1 MTPYCRWAPTWT
13 WLSSPNKTPPPSKP
27 GKLNFRDTLIEITYL
42 SWNQLRSVEEMLSSY
57 HLAGSF
63 RVDTVI
69 ADPTGDLRRLQSQVS
84 RRFAER
90 FWVRRRC
97 EDAQQKVERNLRSIA
112 PTTPWPDQVTAWL
125 FPTGVTTHV
134 LLVAALRNPT
144 VRLRYLAAREVL
156 QEYGYEDLYWE
167 LLALLGCADWMPQQV
182 QRHLDS
188 LERTFDAA
196 AAVAETPFF
205 FSSDITPAARPI
217 AVDASRELIQSGF
230 HREAV
235 FWIVAT
241 FARCHM
247 ILGTDAPQLQRSL
260 TPAFNALLA
269 DLGVHSRDDLVQ
281 RGKQVLLVPAPAV
294 GDSGGYPVVQSRHCD
309 DVP

>member
-1 MTPYCRWAPTWT
+1 M
-13 WLSSPNKTPPPSKP
+13 
-27 GKLNFRDTLIEITYL
+27 LI
-42 SWNQLRSVEEMLSSY
+42 
-57 HLAGSF
+57 
-63 RVDTVI
+63 
-69 ADPTGDLRRLQSQVS
+69 
-84 RRFAER
+84 
-90 FWVRRRC
+90 RRR
-97 EDAQQKVERNLRSIA
+97 
-112 PTTPWPDQVTAWL
+112 
-125 FPTGVTTHV
+125 
-134 LLVAALRNPT
+134 T

-247 ILGTDAPQLQRSL
+247 ILGTDASQLQRSL

>member
-1 MTPYCRWAPTWT
+1 
-13 WLSSPNKTPPPSKP
+13 
-27 GKLNFRDTLIEITYL
+27 FRDTLIEITYL

-97 EDAQQKVERNLRSIA
+97 EDAQQKVERNVRPIA
-112 PTTPWPDQVTAWL
+112 PTAPWPGQVTAWL

-196 AAVAETPFF
+196 AAVAETPLDRK
-205 FSSDITPAARPI
+205 STR
-217 AVDASRELIQSGF
+217 
-230 HREAV
+230 
-235 FWIVAT
+235 
-241 FARCHM
+241 
-247 ILGTDAPQLQRSL
+247 
-260 TPAFNALLA
+260 
-269 DLGVHSRDDLVQ
+269 
-281 RGKQVLLVPAPAV
+281 
-294 GDSGGYPVVQSRHCD
+294 
-309 DVP
+309 